1 MDTLWNDTGRNTIFN
16 GIYILGI
23 RCMEKLEKEIILENK
38 LNDFEEDIF
47 EGQDIDIK
55 AFYRLKKELLDS
67 KLDTHD
73 LLELHMIL
81 EAMLDKSHN
90 EILNKRL
97 NLLTIWSTI
106 FLPLSFYTGLFGMN
120 FDDVPFLNNHHGF
133 WIFSGLTIIT
143 IVGMFLYFKKHKW
156 L

>member
-1 MDTLWNDTGRNTIFN
+1 MG
-16 GIYILGI
+16 
-23 RCMEKLEKEIILENK
+23 KLEEDIILENK
-38 LNDFEEDIF
+38 LNDFEDDIF
-47 EGQDIDIK
+47 EGKNIDIR
-55 AFYRLKKELLDS
+55 AFYKLKKELIDS
-67 KLDTHD
+67 PQDTHD

-90 EILNKRL
+90 ETLNKRL

-133 WIFSGLTIIT
+133 WIFSCLTIVTT
-143 IVGMFLYFKKHKW
+143 IGMFLYFKKNKW

>member
-1 MDTLWNDTGRNTIFN
+1 MD
-16 GIYILGI
+16 I
-23 RCMEKLEKEIILENK
+23 RYMGKLRKEVILENK
-38 LNDFEEDIF
+38 LNEFEDDIF
-47 EGQDIDIK
+47 DGKNIDIK
-55 AFYRLKKELLDS
+55 AFYGLKKELLDS
-67 KLDTHD
+67 SEDTHN

-133 WIFSGLTIIT
+133 WIFTGLTIIT
-143 IVGMFLYFKKHKW
+143 AVGMFLYFKRNKW

>member
-1 MDTLWNDTGRNTIFN
+1 MDFRFMEE
-16 GIYILGI
+16 I
-23 RCMEKLEKEIILENK
+23 RVLKNK
-38 LNDFEEDIF
+38 LDVFEEDIF
-47 EGQDIDIK
+47 QGKDIDIK
-55 AFYRLKKELLDS
+55 AFYKLKKQLLDS
-67 KLDTHD
+67 TEETHD

-81 EAMLDKSHN
+81 EAMLEKSHN

-133 WIFSGLTIIT
+133 WIFTVLTIVT
-143 IVGMFLYFKKHKW
+143 AVGMYIYFKRNKW

>member
-1 MDTLWNDTGRNTIFN
+1 
-16 GIYILGI
+16 
-23 RCMEKLEKEIILENK
+23 MEERIILENK
-38 LNDFEEDIF
+38 LNTFEEDIF
-47 EGQDIDIK
+47 KGKEVDIK
-55 AFYRLKKELLDS
+55 AFYKLKKQLLDS
-67 KLDTHD
+67 TEETHD

-81 EAMLDKSHN
+81 EAMLEKSHN

-133 WIFSGLTIIT
+133 WIFTVLTIVT
-143 IVGMFLYFKKHKW
+143 AVGMYIYFKRNKW

>member
-1 MDTLWNDTGRNTIFN
+1 
-16 GIYILGI
+16 
-23 RCMEKLEKEIILENK
+23 MEERRLILEDK

-47 EGQDIDIK
+47 AGEEIDIRE
-55 AFYRLKKELLDS
+55 FYLLKKDLLDN
-67 KLDTHD
+67 KDTHD
-73 LLELHMIL
+73 LLELHLIL

-90 EILNKRL
+90 DLMNRRL

-133 WIFSGLTIIT
+133 WIFTALTVIT
-143 IVGMFLYFKKHKW
+143 AISMYIYFKRNKW
-156 L
+156 I

>member
-1 MDTLWNDTGRNTIFN
+1 MKG
-16 GIYILGI
+16 
-23 RCMEKLEKEIILENK
+23 KEIVLENQ
-38 LNDFEEDIF
+38 LNDFEDDIF
-47 EGQDIDIK
+47 EGKDIDIK

-67 KLDTHD
+67 TEETHD

-81 EAMLDKSHN
+81 EAMLDRSHN
-90 EILNKRL
+90 ETLNKRL

-133 WIFSGLTIIT
+133 WIFSCLTVVTAI
-143 IVGMFLYFKKHKW
+143 GMFLYFKKNKW

>member
-1 MDTLWNDTGRNTIFN
+1 MDPGL
-16 GIYILGI
+16 
-23 RCMEKLEKEIILENK
+23 MEERLILENK
-38 LNDFEEDIF
+38 LNEFEEDIF
-47 EGQDIDIK
+47 EGKEIDIK
-55 AFYRLKKELLDS
+55 LFYRLKKDLIDCTE
-67 KLDTHD
+67 KTHD

-81 EAMLDKSHN
+81 EAMLDKQSN
-90 EILNKRL
+90 DIMNKRL

-133 WIFSGLTIIT
+133 WIFIALTSIT
-143 IVGMFLYFKKHKW
+143 AIVMWIYFKRNNW